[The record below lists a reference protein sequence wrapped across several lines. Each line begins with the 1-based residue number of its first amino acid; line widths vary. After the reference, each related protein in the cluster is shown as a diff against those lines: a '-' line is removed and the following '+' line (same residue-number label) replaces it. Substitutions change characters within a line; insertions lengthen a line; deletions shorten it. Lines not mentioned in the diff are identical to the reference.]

1 MKRHWVMDIET
12 MSDFFCAVFEHYKE
26 ESVTE
31 FVISFNENQI
41 KELVDFIN
49 ENVKNDEWH
58 ISFNGLDFDAQVI
71 QYIIDHAQELI
82 TLDSAAITD
91 KLYKVAQD
99 IIYRKNNGEFA
110 LYSHKQLKIN
120 QIDLFKLNHW
130 DNPAKSS
137 SLKWLEYTLDWHN
150 VEEMPIHHSDSIDT
164 VEKQEMVLSYCR
176 NDVKFTKKIM
186 EYSKSQIALRGVLTK
201 EYGINLYS
209 ASEPRISKELFK
221 YFLSKATGIS
231 SYELNGLRT
240 NRTLIKVND
249 IILDYVN
256 FKTPELQALLA
267 KFRTIELDPK
277 ETKGGFAHSVTY
289 KGMQTD
295 FGLGGLH
302 GARSGIFEAK
312 NGMIIMS
319 SDVVS
324 YYPNLAIKNK
334 WAPAHLPKEEFC
346 EQYEWFFT
354 ERKKIP
360 KKDPKNYVYKII
372 LNSTYGL
379 SNDKNSFLYDP
390 EFTMRITIN
399 GQLSLC
405 MLYEMIAE
413 GIPGAIPIMQN
424 TDGLE
429 MMIPEQHKDK
439 YLEICAEW
447 EKITQL
453 SLEHDQYQKMIIGDV
468 NNYIGI
474 NTHREADQETLNS
487 LKEDEPYYIYT
498 DTGYSPVKCKGRFE
512 FHHLALHK
520 NKSFLIIRKALYNY
534 FVFNTPVDKT
544 ILESRN
550 IVDFCGGIK
559 AKGDWR
565 FTSNCM
571 IKGVLIT
578 EPLQK
583 IVRYY
588 VSNKGCK
595 ILKQHRDGRIIQ
607 VESGRW
613 LQTTLNKLDK
623 KDWDS
628 YDINYDYYINNAI
641 REIMNVC
648 PEKIAYQQLELSL

>member
-31 FVISFNENQI
+31 FVISFKENQI
-41 KELVDFIN
+41 KKLVDFIN
-49 ENVKNDEWH
+49 KNIKSEEWH

-82 TLDSAAITD
+82 ALDSAQITD

-164 VEKQEMVLSYCR
+164 IEKQEMVLSYCR

-186 EYSKSQIALRGVLTK
+186 EYSKSQIALRGALTK
-201 EYGINLYS
+201 
-209 ASEPRISKELFK
+209 
-221 YFLSKATGIS
+221 
-231 SYELNGLRT
+231 LNGLRT

-249 IILDYVN
+249 IILDYVK
-256 FKTPELQALLA
+256 FKTPELQALLD

-429 MMIPEQHKDK
+429 MMIPEEHKAK
-439 YLEICAEW
+439 YLEICSEW
-447 EKITQL
+447 ETITQL
-453 SLEHDQYQKMIIGDV
+453 ALEHDQYQKMIIGDV

-474 NTHREADQETLNS
+474 NTHREADQETLIS
-487 LKEDEPYYIYT
+487 LKEDEPYYVYT
-498 DTGYSPVKCKGRFE
+498 DNGYSPVKCKGRFE

-544 ILESRN
+544 ILESKS

-588 VSNKGCK
+588 ISNKGCK

-648 PEKIAYQQLELSL
+648 PEKIAYQQLELNL

>member
-1 MKRHWVMDIET
+1 MDIET

-31 FVISFNENQI
+31 FVISFKENQI
-41 KELVDFIN
+41 KKLVDFIN
-49 ENVKNDEWH
+49 ENIKSEEWH

-82 TLDSAAITD
+82 ALDSAQITD

-164 VEKQEMVLSYCR
+164 IEKQEMVLSYCR

-249 IILDYVN
+249 IILDYVK
-256 FKTPELQALLA
+256 FKTPELQALLD

-413 GIPGAIPIMQN
+413 GIPGSIPIMQN

-429 MMIPEQHKDK
+429 MMIPEEHKAK
-439 YLEICAEW
+439 YLEICSEW
-447 EKITQL
+447 ETITQL
-453 SLEHDQYQKMIIGDV
+453 ALEHDQYQKMIIGDV

-474 NTHREADQETLNS
+474 YDNGKT
-487 LKEDEPYYIYT
+487 
-498 DTGYSPVKCKGRFE
+498 KCKGRFE
-512 FHHLALHK
+512 FEELPLHK
-520 NKSFLIIRKALYNY
+520 NKSNLVIPKAWYEY
-534 FVFNTPVDKT
+534 FVNGTDPKDYLMTNRNIFDYCTGSKIKGNWFFVERGVKEGVFYENKLQKLVRYFVSKKGTKIIKCNPDGRQ
-544 ILESRN
+544 IQLESGP
-550 IVDFCGGIK
+550 I
-559 AKGDWR
+559 
-565 FTSNCM
+565 
-571 IKGVLIT
+571 
-578 EPLQK
+578 
-583 IVRYY
+583 
-588 VSNKGCK
+588 
-595 ILKQHRDGRIIQ
+595 
-607 VESGRW
+607 
-613 LQTTLNKLDK
+613 LQTIFNKAVVLPWEEYDIDEKYYLDK
-623 KDWDS
+623 I
-628 YDINYDYYINNAI
+628 YD
-641 REIMNVC
+641 EIK
-648 PEKIAYQQLELSL
+648 KIESTSEVIPQNMYQQLKLEL

>member
-12 MSDFFCAVFEHYKE
+12 MTDFFCAVFEHYKE
-26 ESVTE
+26 EEVTE
-31 FVISFNENQI
+31 FIISFNQNEI
-41 KELVDFIN
+41 TGLVDFIN
-49 ENVKNDEWH
+49 ENIKSDEWH

-71 QYIIDHAQELI
+71 QYILDHSSELLAMTAAQI
-82 TLDSAAITD
+82 TG

-110 LYSHKQLKIN
+110 LYSHKQLKIK

-150 VEEMPIHHSDSIDT
+150 VEEMPIHHSDIIDT
-164 VEKQEMVLSYCR
+164 IEKQEMVVSYCR

-186 EYSKSQIALRGVLTK
+186 DYSKSQIALRGALTK

-240 NRTLIKVND
+240 NRTSIKIND
-249 IILDYVN
+249 IILDYVK
-256 FKTPELQALLA
+256 FKTPELQALLD

-277 ETKGGFAHSVTY
+277 ETKGGFAHSITY

-346 EQYEWFFT
+346 EQYEWFFI

-390 EFTMRITIN
+390 EFTMRI
-399 GQLSLC
+399 
-405 MLYEMIAE
+405 
-413 GIPGAIPIMQN
+413 
-424 TDGLE
+424 
-429 MMIPEQHKDK
+429 K
-439 YLEICAEW
+439 
-447 EKITQL
+447 
-453 SLEHDQYQKMIIGDV
+453 
-468 NNYIGI
+468 
-474 NTHREADQETLNS
+474 
-487 LKEDEPYYIYT
+487 
-498 DTGYSPVKCKGRFE
+498 
-512 FHHLALHK
+512 
-520 NKSFLIIRKALYNY
+520 
-534 FVFNTPVDKT
+534 
-544 ILESRN
+544 
-550 IVDFCGGIK
+550 
-559 AKGDWR
+559 
-565 FTSNCM
+565 
-571 IKGVLIT
+571 
-578 EPLQK
+578 
-583 IVRYY
+583 
-588 VSNKGCK
+588 
-595 ILKQHRDGRIIQ
+595 
-607 VESGRW
+607 
-613 LQTTLNKLDK
+613 
-623 KDWDS
+623 
-628 YDINYDYYINNAI
+628 
-641 REIMNVC
+641 
-648 PEKIAYQQLELSL
+648 